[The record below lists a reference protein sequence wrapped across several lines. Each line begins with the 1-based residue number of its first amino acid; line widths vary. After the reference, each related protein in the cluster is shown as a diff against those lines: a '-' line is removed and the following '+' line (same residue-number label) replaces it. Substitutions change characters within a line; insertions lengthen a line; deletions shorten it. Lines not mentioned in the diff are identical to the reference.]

1 MTGYTLNKCPK
12 CSHPITSETECGNC
26 GIVFEKYFQT
36 EAKRKTEPEQITI
49 VIKESGNKG
58 LILIVSVLFI
68 IAVGTAVYFER
79 RSRVASIPVVSVPP
93 VADVQDSMVIKDVPD
108 NLPPALMNQS
118 VDKSVPEGDYIQK
131 ALAGTV
137 SVKTAWGGIGSGFF
151 IDNHSVITN
160 KHVVTFD
167 DSRFDNFRNRTET
180 NRRLIDLETEK
191 LNDLK
196 RKMRNMPEGPTREQ
210 LRIIIERNEAEIN
223 QAQNYQKGNEEN
235 LDKINSQKSSSSVKV
250 VMADGS
256 EYRVESISKSS
267 THDLALLKV
276 YSVAGQVLDYG
287 STGQSLQPGQRVY
300 AIGSPMGLNST
311 VTSGIFSAYRKI
323 TGKDATYLQFDAA
336 INPGNSGGPLIDSQG
351 NVIGVNTMLL
361 GNAGGIG
368 FAIPIDVVLK
378 EFGY

>member
-1 MTGYTLNKCPK
+1 MTGYTINKCPK
-12 CSHPITSETECGNC
+12 CSHTITSETECGNC
-26 GIVFEKYFQT
+26 GIVFEKYFQA
-36 EAKRKTEPEQITI
+36 EAKRKVEPEQITI

-68 IAVGTAVYFER
+68 IAVGAAVFFER
-79 RSRVASIPVVSVPP
+79 RSRVSSAPVVSASP
-93 VADVQDSMVIKDVPD
+93 VADVQNDMVLEKVPE
-108 NLPPALMNQS
+108 NPPPPLLNQP
-118 VDKSVPEGDYIQK
+118 VDKSVPEGEYIQK
-131 ALAGTV
+131 ALSGTV

-167 DSRFDNFRNRTET
+167 DSRFENFRNRTET

-191 LNDLK
+191 LNNLK
-196 RKMRNMPEGPTREQ
+196 RKMRDMPDGPAREQ
-210 LRIIIERNEAEIN
+210 VRIIIERNEAEIN
-223 QAQNYQKGNEEN
+223 QALNYQKNNEEN

-250 VMADGS
+250 VMADGR

-276 YSVAGQVLDYG
+276 YSVSGQVLDHG
-287 STGQSLQPGQRVY
+287 STDQLQPGQKVY

-323 TGKDATYLQFDAA
+323 AGKDTTYLQFDAA

-351 NVIGVNTMLL
+351 NVIGVNTLL
-361 GNAGGIG
+361 LNNAGGIG

-378 EFGY
+378 DFGY